1 MLKTN
6 WTHIKYKTQA
16 ELFGSACVLTGKTEE
31 KGCRLSSFECEDER
45 VYNDV
50 NDRSPNHEERA
61 LDAPLSSVWYS
72 LRESNPQL
80 ALRRGLLY
88 PFN

>member
-1 MLKTN
+1 MPCRATL
-6 WTHIKYKTQA
+6 TQEA
-16 ELFGSACVLTGKTEE
+16 DENGFSERLFVAPV
-31 KGCRLSSFECEDER
+31 R
-45 VYNDV
+45 VGRRKST
-50 NDRSPNHEERA
+50 DRSPNHEERA